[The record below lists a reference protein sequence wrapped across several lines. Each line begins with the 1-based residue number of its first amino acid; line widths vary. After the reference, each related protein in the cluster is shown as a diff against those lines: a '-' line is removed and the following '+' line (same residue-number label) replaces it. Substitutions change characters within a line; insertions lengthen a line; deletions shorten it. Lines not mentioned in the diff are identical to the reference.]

1 MSAQFGVE
9 RNVGDTDR
17 IISAVGGAL
26 LALIALRKAPFSLI
40 LAALGGFLL
49 YRSATSHCP
58 VFDALGLSSLPEAPL
73 ARTAPQQA
81 DRAVDMAVEDS
92 FPASDP
98 PGWNTGSMFTQVD
111 E

>member
-1 MSAQFGVE
+1 MSAQFGPE

-17 IISAVGGAL
+17 IVSAVGGAL
-26 LALIALRKAPFSLI
+26 LALIALRKAPLSLI
-40 LAALGGFLL
+40 LAALGGFMI

-58 VFDALGLSSLPEAPL
+58 VFDALGLSSLPETPI
-73 ARTAPQQA
+73 ARTGSQQI
-81 DRAVDMAVEDS
+81 DRTVDLAVEDS

>member
-1 MSAQFGVE
+1 MSAQDGAE

-17 IISAVGGAL
+17 IVSAVGGAL
-26 LALIALRKAPFSLI
+26 LALVALRRAPLSLI

-49 YRSATSHCP
+49 YRSATAHCP
-58 VFDALGLSSLPEAPL
+58 VFDMLGIS
-73 ARTAPQQA
+73 TASETPMVRAAHHEA
-81 DRAVDMAVEDS
+81 DRSVDLAVEDS

-98 PGWNTGSMFTQVD
+98 PSWNTGSMFTQVD

>member
-26 LALIALRKAPFSLI
+26 LALIALRKAPLSLV
-40 LAALGGFLL
+40 LAALGGYLL
-49 YRSATSHCP
+49 YRSATQHCHAY
-58 VFDALGLSSLPEAPL
+58 DALGISTLADSAMSS
-73 ARTAPQQA
+73 TAPA
-81 DRAVDMAVEDS
+81 HVERTVDLAVEDS

-98 PGWNTGSMFTQVD
+98 PAWNTGSMFTQVD